1 MSSKEEKFKLFC
13 ELRGQEVEYQVGMIW
28 KKGTLAEW
36 YDYQV
41 YCFGFKETDVLS
53 DVIRPKPK
61 PTWRETLKE
70 KLKDYPKHFAL
81 VCSYMAGKDL
91 DKEFTKW
98 FDFEATWTG
107 DSISFDWSST
117 EEGNDWWDD
126 VYMFLI
132 GKSKDLPPLP
142 KKERYLTAQE
152 LKGKWLYD
160 PYEKEVFMVTRLKN
174 DKVYVRNWAKAESS
188 CFVSV
193 ETLHKKGFKLE
204 DGSPLLV
211 EDNEGGE

>member
-142 KKERYLTAQE
+142 KKERYLTPQE
-152 LKGKWLYD
+152 LLGKTITDGEHTVIITSIEDDHVCFSCSRYSNPLHD
-160 PYEKEVFMVTRLKN
+160 V
-174 DKVYVRNWAKAESS
+174 ES
-188 CFVSV
+188 
-193 ETLHKKGFKLE
+193 LHRDGWKMLE